1 MLANRSK
8 TWLEHDHPPTYF
20 HWEWKKISVEKK
32 SSRPI
37 QMTKIPAPS
46 VLFAVIVQNKA
57 AHRISVHV
65 LKMAF
70 PAQKHVVIVKV
81 VVAITLP
88 MSMKV

>member
-1 MLANRSK
+1 MGV
-8 TWLEHDHPPTYF
+8 E
-20 HWEWKKISVEKK
+20 KKSVEKK

-46 VLFAVIVQNKA
+46 ELFAVIVQNKA

-70 PAQKHVVIVKV
+70 PAQKV

-88 MSMKV
+88 MSKKV